1 MLERMHAARRPARGS
16 EPGKTRR
23 KLARVSTAEAHIAE
37 EVERRTAELRAELE
51 LQHRR
56 LREMGHRVK
65 NNLQTLSAL
74 TLLKARRTQE
84 ESARQALLGMA
95 ERIGALSIA
104 YRIADPSNEDRV
116 DAKAL
121 VSEIAAE
128 LAAGL
133 EGKRIALSLDLEP
146 VLVPTEAAAP
156 LALLANELI
165 GNMLRHGFSGRRV
178 GKLAVSART
187 EGAGT
192 RLVIAAPNLNR
203 LPEEE
208 AGVSF
213 WRTLCE
219 MFARQIKAE
228 LTFEDAAQGMR
239 AVVLLPAEGR

>member
-133 EGKRIALSLDLEP
+133 EGKRIAL
-146 VLVPTEAAAP
+146 
-156 LALLANELI
+156 
-165 GNMLRHGFSGRRV
+165 
-178 GKLAVSART
+178 
-187 EGAGT
+187 
-192 RLVIAAPNLNR
+192 AAPNLNR